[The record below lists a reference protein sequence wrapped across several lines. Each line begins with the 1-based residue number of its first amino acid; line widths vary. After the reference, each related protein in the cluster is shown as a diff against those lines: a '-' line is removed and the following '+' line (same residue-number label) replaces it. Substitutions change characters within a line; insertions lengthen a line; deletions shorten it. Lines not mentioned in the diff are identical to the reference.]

1 MKQLLYI
8 RVIKYVYITFLL
20 YSSLFL
26 FIHDTYNA
34 FWRIS
39 VISVNKMMTAI
50 RINDSVIY
58 DLSYVINFD
67 TYHLFYTNMAI
78 KNIRIHLYSYI
89 IYDLSYVMDFDTCH
103 FIYISFQLKMYEY
116 IYTAT

>member
-1 MKQLLYI
+1 MSTFLISFRLTH
-8 RVIKYVYITFLL
+8 ITFLL
-20 YSSLFL
+20 YLSLFL
-26 FIHDTYNA
+26 FIYYTYNV